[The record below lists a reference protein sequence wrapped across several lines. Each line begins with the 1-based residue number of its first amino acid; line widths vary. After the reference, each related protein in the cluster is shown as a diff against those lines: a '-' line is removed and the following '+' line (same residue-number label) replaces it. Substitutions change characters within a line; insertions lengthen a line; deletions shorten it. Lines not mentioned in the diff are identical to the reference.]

1 MAILKI
7 ARLGNPVLRKKAQPI
22 PEKEIQNPDVQRLIR
37 DMVATMREYEGV
49 GLAAPQVHES
59 LQLIVIESLED
70 PDKPDKKPLP
80 LSVLINPALTV
91 LSAQAIEDW
100 EGCLSVPD
108 MRGLVPRPAE
118 IKVQAYNPAG
128 KQISFRARDFY
139 ARVIQHE
146 YDHLV
151 GEVYLDRMRSM
162 ASLTFLPEFSRYW
175 LKKEK
180 SSLLR
185 PRHFLKA
192 SKEI

>member
-7 ARLGNPVLRKKAQPI
+7 ARLGNLVLRKKAQPV
-22 PEKEIQNPDVQRLIR
+22 PEKEIQKSDVQRLIR

-59 LQLIVIESLED
+59 LQIIVIESIEN
-70 PDKPDKKPLP
+70 PDKPNKKPLP

-91 LSAQAIEDW
+91 LSEHAIEDW
-100 EGCLSVPD
+100 EGCLSIPD
-108 MRGLVPRPAE
+108 MRGLVPRPVE
-118 IKVQAYNPAG
+118 IKVQAYNPTG
-128 KQISFRARDFY
+128 KPISFSARDFY

-151 GEVYLDRMRSM
+151 GRVYLDRMRSM
-162 ASLTFLPEFSRYW
+162 ASLTFLPEFSRYR

-180 SSLLR
+180 L
-185 PRHFLKA
+185 
-192 SKEI
+192 